1 MGNILPNYKK
11 TIITAVSP
19 PAWVKKYLDMDNP
32 YIMRIYDVT
41 FVHKKYG
48 YIFVLSEYIDGVELT
63 FIFYT
68 AILDNA
74 NYTLLGDYLSAEL
87 YSGYNGLY
95 STITE
100 VTVDNGSLIIKGEV
114 STEESGEA
122 LHKGIATR
130 KFTRSF
136 ALGEFMEVTGAEF
149 KNGMLAITVER
160 IVPEEKKP
168 KSIKIK

>member
-1 MGNILPNYKK
+1 MVNTINTGSLWNSILNDPFFIGFQPNVRTWTHVTKQETYPPYNVIKVDDETYRVDLALAGFDKK
-11 TIITAVSP
+11 
-19 PAWVKKYLDMDNP
+19 
-32 YIMRIYDVT
+32 DV
-41 FVHKKYG
+41 
-48 YIFVLSEYIDGVELT
+48 D
-63 FIFYT
+63 
-68 AILDNA
+68 
-74 NYTLLGDYLSAEL
+74 
-87 YSGYNGLY
+87 
-95 STITE
+95 